1 MRYGIR
7 LRSKYTG
14 EEITLGYQF
23 DTREE
28 AQAWGDKNCCAKCN
42 AISTCCIHDDYVWL
56 DKHIGFADPKYVQQ
70 KYAIAKP
77 WRGHKIETRTIAES
91 SPLLLER
98 TKKLPLK
105 RLKKIRQLP

>member
-1 MRYGIR
+1 MRHGIR

-28 AQAWGDKNCCAKCN
+28 AQAWGDKNCCIKCY
-42 AISTCCIHDDYVWL
+42 AISPCYIHDGYVWI
-56 DKHIGFADPKYVQQ
+56 DKHTGFADPKYVQQ

-77 WRGHKIETRTIAES
+77 WRGHKIETRTIEEPRPL
-91 SPLLLER
+91 SPKR

-105 RLKKIRQLP
+105 RIKKIRQLP